1 MALSPPDRDA
11 APSLLDR
18 RLVIVTG
25 KGGTGKTTVSAALAR
40 AAADR
45 GLRVGVA
52 EVAPDPQIP
61 RLLDPFAPEVGY
73 EPRRIVRGIEC
84 MRIEPY
90 AALGE
95 YLGLQLGGAGLIR
108 RVVGSRA
115 FRQLLDASPGW
126 RELITLGKLWHLERM
141 QEDGRP
147 RFDLL
152 IVDAPATGH
161 GLTFLDVPRVVAS
174 AVRGG
179 PLREQ
184 TREVEALIADP
195 KRTALLPVSLAE
207 ELPARETAELVARAR
222 ADLTIQIDRV
232 VVNAV
237 HPAPFPPGLE
247 DLANRVASIPPDTR
261 FESLPR
267 AGTLAA
273 CASHLAARH
282 ALNQHHVDAIR
293 QETKLPV
300 VTLPYLVEGLREPS
314 DLEPLAQALVS

>member
-1 MALSPPDRDA
+1 MPPSAPDRDT

-52 EVAPDPQIP
+52 EVTRDPQIP

-73 EPRRIVRGIEC
+73 EPRTIVPGIEC
-84 MRIEPY
+84 MQIEPY

-95 YLGLQLGGAGLIR
+95 YLGLQLGGAALIR
-108 RVVGSRA
+108 RVVESAA

-126 RELITLGKLWHLERM
+126 RELITLGKLWHLEQMR
-141 QEDGRP
+141 DGARP

-161 GLTFLDVPRVVAS
+161 GLTFLDVPRVVVS

-195 KRTALLPVSLAE
+195 KRTALVPVALAE
-207 ELPARETAELVARAR
+207 ELPARETAELVAHVRTA
-222 ADLTIQIDRV
+222 LTIDVDRV

-237 HPAPFPPGLE
+237 NEAPFPPGLE
-247 DLANRVASIPPDTR
+247 DLDRRLAAVPADLAFEGLPP
-261 FESLPR
+261 
-267 AGTLAA
+267 AGTLAF

-282 ALNQHHVDAIR
+282 ALNRHYVDAIAR
-293 QETKLPV
+293 ETKLPV
-300 VTLPYLVEGLREPS
+300 VRLPYLVDGLREPA
-314 DLEPLAQALVS
+314 DLERLAEALVS